1 MSNLI
6 QRQHKGASMR
16 ILNNSKLNLSHDK
29 YYLEVGKSL
38 DVPKEVAEIWLKFDG
53 VEKFIAPE
61 DIEAEKAKAVAEAL
75 KEERAKVAAKSKAK
89 KKK

>member
-1 MSNLI
+1 
-6 QRQHKGASMR
+6 MR
-16 ILNNSKLNLSHDK
+16 VLNNSKLNLSHDEF
-29 YYLEVGKSL
+29 YLEIGQSL